1 MKERKYPSKLFVI
14 GFLFG
19 VIIYRFYL
27 FVPSIILLI
36 AGTFVKPCYY
46 IGCLILLIDLV
57 ISFIWQIRIR
67 NLVLNDNDNP
77 SIQRFQE
84 AFTEDKPLDEV
95 IDVVDDIID
104 EYEEGE
110 EEN

>member
-1 MKERKYPSKLFVI
+1 MLPICACGGQTKAESLSGEYAPVLWFLDSK
-14 GFLFG
+14 
-19 VIIYRFYL
+19 
-27 FVPSIILLI
+27 S
-36 AGTFVKPCYY
+36 
-46 IGCLILLIDLV
+46 
-57 ISFIWQIRIR
+57 
-67 NLVLNDNDNP
+67 LVLNDNDNP

-104 EYEEGE
+104 EYEEDE

>member
-1 MKERKYPSKLFVI
+1 MKERKYPAKLFVI

-46 IGCLILLIDLV
+46 IGCFILLIDL
-57 ISFIWQIRIR
+57 IMSLIWQIRIR
-67 NLVLNDNDNP
+67 NLVLNDNNNP

-84 AFTEDKPLDEV
+84 AFNEDDSLDEV
-95 IDVVDDIID
+95 IDVVDAIID
-104 EYEEGE
+104 EYEEDE

>member
-1 MKERKYPSKLFVI
+1 M
-14 GFLFG
+14 
-19 VIIYRFYL
+19 
-27 FVPSIILLI
+27 I

-104 EYEEGE
+104 EYEEDEEDE